1 MAACDRKGASGPV
14 DGNRTEASAPSRQ
27 PLKDHRPPN
36 PEAVPTLKAEVDPL
50 QMDLVARRHR
60 RGMDAEAVPLDSFS
74 PTRVGELCAAFRDP
88 ATSGERRAEILLEL
102 QSIASPEVVALAKEA
117 ASSDD
122 PTLRALAIELLGTIP
137 GENFSEVAR
146 RAFSTGSPAERVA
159 AAALLTGLAPADLW
173 QTALSDRDAGVR
185 IAVLDE
191 LEKQPS
197 PLRLSLAQKMSV
209 NSDPKLRAEAAL
221 VLGGVVDKKSVDL
234 LIPLLDDP
242 QAGDFARDGLRFLTG
257 EDLES
262 TAAAADWWS
271 KNKENYNAE
280 MIWTGGTF

>member
-1 MAACDRKGASGPV
+1 MLKLNPLSLNKATPARLLRETAAIVCVSLLACLAACDRKGASGPV
-14 DGNRTEASAPSRQ
+14 DGDRTEVSAPSRQ

-74 PTRVGELCAAFRDP
+74 PSRVGELCAAFRDP

-146 RAFSTGSPAERVA
+146 
-159 AAALLTGLAPADLW
+159 
-173 QTALSDRDAGVR
+173 
-185 IAVLDE
+185 
-191 LEKQPS
+191 
-197 PLRLSLAQKMSV
+197 LSL
-209 NSDPKLRAEAAL
+209 
-221 VLGGVVDKKSVDL
+221 
-234 LIPLLDDP
+234 IH
-242 QAGDFARDGLRFLTG
+242 
-257 EDLES
+257 
-262 TAAAADWWS
+262 
-271 KNKENYNAE
+271 
-280 MIWTGGTF
+280 I